1 MNRYLI
7 AGFAVLGLLILGGLI
22 ALGTMDIPAPEE
34 TVETQID
41 ASRFTR

>member
-1 MNRYLI
+1 MNKYLM
-7 AGFAVLGLLILGGLI
+7 AGLALFGLVVLGGII
-22 ALGTMDIPAPEE
+22 ALGTWDNPAPQE

>member
-1 MNRYLI
+1 MNKYLM
-7 AGFAVLGLLILGGLI
+7 AGLALFGLVVLGGII
-22 ALGTMDIPAPEE
+22 ALGTRDNPAPQE